1 MSIKR
6 KEQKNDQVGPWE
18 AENNQK
24 VKSKLLS
31 EPSNNCSAKPSEGG
45 CKTSVCSTS
54 YLIVLSA

>member
-31 EPSNNCSAKPSEGG
+31 E
-45 CKTSVCSTS
+45 
-54 YLIVLSA
+54 